1 MTTTGIGKPLD
12 RVDGAG
18 KVTGTARYSAEF
30 ECAGLLH
37 GHAYTA
43 RIARGSITRIDVT
56 RALAVAGVVDVL
68 THEHRPHVAWFDLMH
83 KDMVAPPGDPFRPL
97 YDATIHYSGQPI
109 ALVIAET
116 PEIARYAVTLIEV
129 DYETKEFATGLAEVI
144 GEAFSPVIPRLG
156 FHKPKSRGDADEA
169 LARSPVRIAGDYH
182 LVPEHHNPMELFAT
196 TIFREDD
203 GTFTIHDKTQGVTN
217 THLYICNVMGWD
229 RDKVRV
235 LSPFVG
241 GAFGSALRPVY
252 QLYLAAL
259 GVKQLG
265 RPVRVVMTRAEMFG
279 HGYRPECLQHI
290 ELGAERD
297 GRLTAI
303 VNEAVTTTSRYEH
316 YMETV
321 VNWGAMAYRCENAR
335 LASRIAAV
343 DTATPCDMR
352 APGGA
357 TGMNLFEI
365 AMDELAYACAI
376 DPLELRLRNYADRQQ
391 MSGKPYTS
399 KKLRECYEQ
408 GARRF
413 GWERRSQAP
422 RSMRDGRELIGWGMA
437 TGIWEALMVPTS
449 ARAVLRAD
457 GSLEISTATA
467 DIGPGTRTMMVQ
479 VASEATGIAA
489 NRIEAKL
496 GDSGLPFAPVQ
507 GGSWTAASAGA
518 AVQQACRALLE
529 DLRGKARKAGLS
541 DPDRMRPGE
550 VVAALGLDG
559 VEAKELATPGLLD
572 LFGKARNTHSAV
584 FAEVRLDEEV
594 GMARV
599 TRIVNAVAAGRIVNP
614 KLARSQVMGGVV
626 FGMGMALTEATL
638 ADSRLGRFMNHSLGE
653 YHVPVHADVPEVD
666 VIFVHEPDDEVS
678 PLGVKGVGE
687 IGNVGTAAAIAN
699 ALFHA
704 TGKRVRELPI
714 TLDKLL

>member
-18 KVTGTARYSAEF
+18 KVTGTARYPAEF
-30 ECAGLLH
+30 ERPGLLH

-43 RIARGSITRIDVT
+43 RIARGTITRIDVS

-83 KDMVAPPGDPFRPL
+83 KDMVAPPGDPFRAL
-97 YDATIHYSGQPI
+97 YDANIHYSGQPI
-109 ALVIAET
+109 ALVVAET
-116 PEIARYAVTLIEV
+116 PEIARYAATLIEV
-129 DYETKEFATGLAEVI
+129 EYEAKESATRVADVMD
-144 GEAFSPVIPRLG
+144 EAFTPLIPRLG
-156 FHKPKSRGDADEA
+156 FHKPKSRGNADEA
-169 LARSPVRIAGDYH
+169 LAGSPVKIAGDYH
-182 LVPEHHNPMELFAT
+182 LVPEHHNPMELFAS

-259 GVKQLG
+259 AVKQLD
-265 RPVRVVMTRAEMFG
+265 RSVRVVMTRAEMFG

-290 ELGAERD
+290 ELGADRD

-303 VNEAVTTTSRYEH
+303 VNEAVTATSRYEH

-321 VNWGAMAYRCENAR
+321 VNWGAMVYRCENAR
-335 LASRIAAV
+335 LGSRIAAV

-391 MSGKPYTS
+391 MSGKAYTS
-399 KKLRECYEQ
+399 KNLRECYER
-408 GARRF
+408 GARKF

-422 RSMRDGRELIGWGMA
+422 RSMRDGHELIGWGMA

-457 GSLEISTATA
+457 GSLEVSTATA

-496 GDSGLPFAPVQ
+496 GDSELPFAPVQ

-529 DLRGKARKAGLS
+529 DLRGKARKAAVS
-541 DPDRMRPGE
+541 DRERPE
-550 VVAALGLDG
+550 EILAALGLDRL
-559 VEAKELATPGLLD
+559 EAKELATPGLLD

-584 FAEVRLDEEV
+584 FAEVRVDEEV

-614 KLARSQVMGGVV
+614 KLARSQVVGGVV

-638 ADSRLGRFMNHSLGE
+638 ADPRIGRFMNHSLGE
-653 YHVPVHADVPEVD
+653 YHVPVHADVPEID

-714 TLDKLL
+714 TIDKLL